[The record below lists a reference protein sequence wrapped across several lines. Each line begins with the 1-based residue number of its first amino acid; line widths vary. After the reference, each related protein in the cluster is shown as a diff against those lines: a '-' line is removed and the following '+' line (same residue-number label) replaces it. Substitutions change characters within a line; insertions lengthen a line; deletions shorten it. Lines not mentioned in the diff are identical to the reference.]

1 MVKTHIND
9 LFAKAVTSG
18 RRALRSGSPG
28 EHHWTPDNG
37 MIDAIDVAGARTD
50 GCDMRRGR
58 RQGIHGTGRAKRR
71 ALPVVAAVVTAA
83 LGLAVIF
90 GVETYDGVWNGQLV
104 NAAPAARVAVHPL
117 RIMALG
123 SSSTA
128 GEGSP
133 ATAGFRGPLE
143 SLLARDGT
151 AFVMVGSQQSGPP
164 SVPDRHHEGHPGW
177 TMAQIQPLV
186 AGWMKAQRPDVV
198 LLQVGTNDLNSGVS
212 APATAARLDRML
224 TTIHGVSNA
233 GVIVAGV
240 WAPLRA
246 HAQARAD
253 YQRLAS
259 AVLARHRARGE
270 ATTFVDTSTLL
281 GPGDLFDA
289 LHPNTNGYRKIAAMW
304 HREIRSFVATQH

>member
-1 MVKTHIND
+1 
-9 LFAKAVTSG
+9 
-18 RRALRSGSPG
+18 
-28 EHHWTPDNG
+28 
-37 MIDAIDVAGARTD
+37 MIDAIGHVAGARTD
-50 GCDMRRGR
+50 GCDMRRELQQR
-58 RQGIHGTGRAKRR
+58 VNGTGHAKRR
-71 ALPVVAAVVTAA
+71 ALPVVAAAVTAA
-83 LGLAVIF
+83 VGLAAVGLAVIF
-90 GVETYDGVWNGQLV
+90 GVQTPDGVRNGPV
-104 NAAPAARVAVHPL
+104 VDAVPAAGVAVHPL

-123 SSSTA
+123 GSSTV

-133 ATAGFRGPLE
+133 STAGFRGPLE

-177 TMAQIQPLV
+177 TMAQMQPLV

-259 AVLARHRARGE
+259 AVVARHRGRGE
-270 ATTFVDTSTLL
+270 ATAFVDTSTLL
-281 GPGDLFDA
+281 GPGDLFDG
-289 LHPNTNGYRKIAAMW
+289 LHPNTNGYRKIATIW
-304 HREIRSFVATQH
+304 HRGIRSFVATQH